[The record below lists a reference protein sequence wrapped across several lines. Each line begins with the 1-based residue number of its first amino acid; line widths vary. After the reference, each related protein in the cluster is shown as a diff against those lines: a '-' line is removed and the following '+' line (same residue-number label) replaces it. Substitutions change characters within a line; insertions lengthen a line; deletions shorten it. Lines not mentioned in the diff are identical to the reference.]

1 MPVKGDKQVAE
12 QVARWWQE
20 TEAAVRFRQP
30 ARARRFLRWIL
41 AVCPED
47 EEAGLWLARLATD
60 PRERIASLCRVYAFH
75 PDSRRVLAALRQAR
89 ALQLEAAVG
98 ELRPKTARLRCLPD
112 ERRPRQQDASA
123 QQECNGSSPSE
134 AGGRPGFW

>member
-1 MPVKGDKQVAE
+1 MPVSEDRRVAE
-12 QVARWWQE
+12 QVALWWQE
-20 TEAAVRFRQP
+20 TEAAVRFGRT

-41 AVCPED
+41 TVCPED

-60 PRERIASLCRVYAFH
+60 PGERIASLRRVYAFH

-98 ELRPKTARLRCLPD
+98 ELNPKTVRLRCLPD
-112 ERRPRQQDASA
+112 ERRARQPEASA
-123 QQECNGSSPSE
+123 QRERNGPLPAE
-134 AGGRPGFW
+134 AGGKPGFR